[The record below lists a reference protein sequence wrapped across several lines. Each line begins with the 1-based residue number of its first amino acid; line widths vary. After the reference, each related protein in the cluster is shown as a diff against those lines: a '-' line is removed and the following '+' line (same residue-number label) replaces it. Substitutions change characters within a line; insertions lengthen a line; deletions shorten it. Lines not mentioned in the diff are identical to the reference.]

1 MEKNIKKFRL
11 HPVQILALGF
21 FIVILI
27 GGFILSLP
35 ISSVDGNYTNFLD
48 SLFTSTSAVCVTGLI
63 TIDTGTYW
71 SLFGQWVILLL
82 IEIGGLG
89 FMSLT
94 TFIAVLLGKKI
105 TLRDRLIM
113 QEAMNTFKIE
123 GIIKMVQYVLGFT
136 LIVQLV
142 GALIL
147 SSQFIPQFGLGKGIF
162 YSIFHSVSA
171 FCNAGFDLNGNF
183 SSLTSYA
190 SNSIV
195 LLTLS
200 LLIIIGG
207 LGFTVVLEINNY
219 KKRKRISINSKIVL
233 VVTASLV
240 IAGTLLML
248 FFEYKNPETIGM
260 MSIKDKIVNAYFA
273 AVTPRTAGFNSI
285 STDGMTMAGKFLT
298 IILMFVGG
306 SPGSTAGGLK
316 TTTIGILV
324 ITVICVLTGKEE
336 TEAFGRRF
344 SKETVYKSFTIVFVG
359 VMWVVGVTLLLTIN
373 EPEQSFINLFY
384 EATSAF
390 GTAGLSTGVTQEIG
404 TFSKIILM
412 ISMYIGR
419 VGPLTVLF
427 AIINRKKRTGY
438 KYPEGKILIG

>member
-1 MEKNIKKFRL
+1 MEKNIKKFKL

-21 FIVILI
+21 VIVILI
-27 GGFILSLP
+27 GAILLSLP
-35 ISSVDGNYTNFLD
+35 ISSVDNNYTNFLD
-48 SLFTSTSAVCVTGLI
+48 GLFTSTSAVCVTGLI

-71 SLFGQWVILLL
+71 NTFGQCVILML
-82 IEIGGLG
+82 IETGGLG

-123 GIIKMVQYVLGFT
+123 GLIKMLQYVIGFT
-136 LIVQLV
+136 VMIQVF

-147 SSQFIPQFGLGKGIF
+147 STQFIPELGIRKGIF
-162 YSIFHSVSA
+162 FSIFHSVSA

-183 SSLTSYA
+183 NSLTGYSN
-190 SNSIV
+190 NSII

-200 LLIIIGG
+200 FLIIIGG
-207 LGFTVVLEINNY
+207 LGFTVIIELYNY
-219 KKRKRISINSKIVL
+219 KKRKKLSINSKVVL
-233 VVTASLV
+233 LVT
-240 IAGTLLML
+240 GTLIIIGTILML
-248 FFEYKNPETIGM
+248 CFEHKNPETLGM
-260 MSIKDKIVNAYFA
+260 MNIKDKLINAYFA

-285 STDGMTMAGKFLT
+285 STDGMTMAGKFIT
-298 IILMFVGG
+298 IILMLIGG

-324 ITVICVLTGKEE
+324 LTIICVLKGREE

-344 SKETVYKSFTIVFVG
+344 SKETVYKSFTIVSVG
-359 VMWVVGVTLLLTIN
+359 VMWVVIVTLMLTVL
-373 EPEQSFINLFY
+373 EPEHSFINLFY
-384 EATSAF
+384 EAASAF
-390 GTAGLSTGVTQEIG
+390 GTAGLTTGVTQNIG
-404 TFSKIILM
+404 KLSKILLIM
-412 ISMYIGR
+412 SMYIGR

-427 AIINRKKRTGY
+427 AIIKKNKKKGY
-438 KYPEGKILIG
+438 RYPEGKILIG

>member
-1 MEKNIKKFRL
+1 MKKNIKKFNL
-11 HPVQILALGF
+11 HPVQILSLGF
-21 FIVILI
+21 LIVIVL
-27 GGFILSLP
+27 GAVLLSLP
-35 ISSVDGNYTNFLD
+35 ISSVDANYTNFLD
-48 SLFTSTSAVCVTGLI
+48 ALFTSTSAVCVTGLI

-71 SLFGQWVILLL
+71 NTFGQCVILML

-94 TFIAVLLGKKI
+94 TFIAILLGKKI

-123 GIIKMVQYVLGFT
+123 GLIKMVQYVIGFT
-136 LIVQLV
+136 VLVQIL

-147 SSQFIPQFGLGKGIF
+147 STQFIPELGLSKGIF
-162 YSIFHSVSA
+162 FSIFHSVSA

-183 SSLTSYA
+183 NSLTGYS
-190 SNSIV
+190 SNSII

-200 LLIIIGG
+200 FLIIIGG
-207 LGFTVVLEINNY
+207 LGFTVIIELYNY
-219 KKRKRISINSKIVL
+219 KKKKRLSINSKIVL
-233 VVTASLV
+233 LVT
-240 IAGTLLML
+240 GTLIIFGTILML
-248 FFEYKNPETIGM
+248 CLEYKNPETLGVM
-260 MSIKDKIVNAYFA
+260 NIKDKLVNAYFA

-285 STDGMTMAGKFLT
+285 STDGMTAASKLIT
-298 IILMFVGG
+298 IILMLIGG

-316 TTTIGILV
+316 TTTIGVLV
-324 ITVICVLTGKEE
+324 LTVICILKGREE

-344 SKETVYKSFTIVFVG
+344 SKETVYKSFTIVSIG
-359 VMWVVGVTLLLTIN
+359 VMWVVIVTLMLTVL
-373 EPEQSFINLFY
+373 EPQHSFINLFY
-384 EATSAF
+384 EAASAF
-390 GTAGLSTGVTQEIG
+390 GTAGLTTGVTQNIG
-404 TFSKIILM
+404 GVSKILLI

-427 AIINRKKRTGY
+427 AIIKRNKKKGY